1 MKKNVLIGSRRLES
15 FVEALVVWGGEQL
28 AASKPTIFDVAFPFL
43 EAGHVRG
50 GADRLGSDRMERDDD
65 HAQGGFQRERSQS
78 ISVPST
84 TEDGGRRRPRL
95 DRGWSGSA
103 SATDDGASN
112 TDNGSRLSHTLLPQ
126 EAGDIHQAEIQA
138 VSPPSG
144 AEAGQ
149 ERGIHNCATA
159 AALGDVKP
167 GRERRRLGV
176 LRADEK
182 VFVPKARGR
191 WSSLAGCSNVL

>member
-1 MKKNVLIGSRRLES
+1 M
-15 FVEALVVWGGEQL
+15 VVWGREQL

-50 GADRLGSDRMERDDD
+50 GADCLDSDRIEPDD

-78 ISVPST
+78 VSVPST
-84 TEDGGRRRPRL
+84 TEDGGRRRSRL

-103 SATDDGASN
+103 SAADDGASN

-126 EAGDIHQAEIQA
+126 EAGDMHQAESQA
-138 VSPPSG
+138 ASPPSG

-149 ERGIHNCATA
+149 ESGIRTCATA

-176 LRADEK
+176 LRAEEK
-182 VFVPKARGR
+182 VFVQMARSR
-191 WSSLAGCSNVL
+191 WSSVAGCANVL